1 MEDRE
6 FFDLLYQQWSKTT
19 GAENRFW
26 AVEEDVDYIAGGPN
40 TWNIVAIDQEQNR
53 EIVACWFDSEEDAD
67 WVAAMHGCFADL
79 YRRLH
84 EALDD
89 AESADLRADEQSSVA
104 ADALIEH
111 AALERK
117 HNELD
122 AVARGLR
129 EQVSELKHEIR
140 GLEDELEEKYL

>member
-6 FFDLLYQQWSKTT
+6 FFDHIYQAWSKTT
-19 GAENRFW
+19 GAEDHYYVVEKALEYSELYNIY
-26 AVEEDVDYIAGGPN
+26 AVNQDGFKLRVAEYLKED
-40 TWNIVAIDQEQNR
+40 
-53 EIVACWFDSEEDAD
+53 DAD
-67 WVAAMHGCFADL
+67 WFAAVHGCFADL

-140 GLEDELEEKYL
+140 GLEEELEEKYL